1 MKFLL
6 SCLILLAAS
15 LSLNAQTKP
24 KPASA
29 PVIKCKNLRDSA
41 SYSLG
46 FNIGQNLVQRYA
58 EMDVNMLVQAIK
70 DAYAKKNS
78 AVDVNMGQTLVQNYL
93 MQITQKKAAGN
104 KEEGRKFLEANK
116 KKPGIIST
124 ASGLQ
129 YEVLKMGDGAKPTP
143 SDVVKVNYSGKLIN
157 GKEFD
162 NSQRHGGPAQF
173 GVGGV
178 ISGWTEALQL
188 MPTGSKFKLYI
199 PSNLAYGDS
208 EMGAEIPAG
217 STLIFE
223 VELLEIVKPAV
234 QDAPKEAPKENG
246 GGQ

>member
-6 SCLILLAAS
+6 SCLILMSAS

-24 KPASA
+24 KPAPA
-29 PVIKCKNLRDSA
+29 GAVKCKNLRDSA

-46 FNIGQNLVQRYA
+46 YNIGQNLVQRYG

-78 AVDVNMGQTLVQNYL
+78 VVDVNMGQALVQNYL
-93 MQITQKKAAGN
+93 MQVTQKKAAGN

-143 SDVVKVNYSGKLIN
+143 TDVVKVNYSGKLIN

-208 EMGAEIPAG
+208 EMGPDIPAG

-223 VELLEIVKPAV
+223 VELLEIVPPA
-234 QDAPKEAPKENG
+234 QNTPKEAPKENG

>member
-1 MKFLL
+1 M
-6 SCLILLAAS
+6 
-15 LSLNAQTKP
+15 
-24 KPASA
+24 
-29 PVIKCKNLRDSA
+29 
-41 SYSLG
+41 G
-46 FNIGQNLVQRYA
+46 
-58 EMDVNMLVQAIK
+58 
-70 DAYAKKNS
+70 KKS
-78 AVDVNMGQTLVQNYL
+78 GAV
-93 MQITQKKAAGN
+93 

-143 SDVVKVNYSGKLIN
+143 TDVVKVNYSGKLIN

-208 EMGAEIPAG
+208 EMGPDIPAG

-223 VELLEIVKPAV
+223 VELLEIVPPA
-234 QDAPKEAPKENG
+234 QNTPKEAPKENG

>member
-6 SCLILLAAS
+6 SCLILMSAS

-24 KPASA
+24 KPA
-29 PVIKCKNLRDSA
+29 PGIKLKNLRDSA

-46 FNIGQNLVQRYA
+46 YNIGQNLVQRYG

-78 AVDVNMGQTLVQNYL
+78 VVDVNMGQALVQNYL
-93 MQITQKKAAGN
+93 MRVTQKKAAGN

-143 SDVVKVNYSGKLIN
+143 TDVVKVNYSGKLIN

-208 EMGAEIPAG
+208 EMGPDIPAG

-223 VELLEIVKPAV
+223 VELLEIVPPA
-234 QDAPKEAPKENG
+234 QNTPKEAPKENG